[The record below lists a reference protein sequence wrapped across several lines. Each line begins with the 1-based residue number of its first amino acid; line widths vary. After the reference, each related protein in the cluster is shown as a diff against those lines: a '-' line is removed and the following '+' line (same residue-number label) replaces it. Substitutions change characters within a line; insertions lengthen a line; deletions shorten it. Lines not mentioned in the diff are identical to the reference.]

1 MGQRLVIVGA
11 GGRMGRALI
20 ACLAEFPALQLVAA
34 VDASASAA
42 IGVDS
47 GTLAGLPANKIIV
60 SADRAA
66 ALRGADVAVDFSA
79 AAASADLLAECVA
92 AKVACLIGTTGQP
105 AGFDA
110 ALASAA
116 GVIPVLQTA
125 NTSVGVGLL
134 LELTRQAARSL
145 TGFDIEIVEAHH
157 RQKQDAPSG
166 TALALGRAAAAGRD
180 ANFDTLRGTVRDGV
194 APRLDNEIGFAVVR
208 GGDIVGDH
216 DVIFAGA
223 GERVVLRHQATDRAI
238 FARGA
243 LRAASWLAGR
253 PPGRYGMREVL
264 GL

>member
-20 ACLAEFPALQLVAA
+20 ASLAEFPSLQLVAA
-34 VDASASAA
+34 VDAPGSAA
-42 IGVDS
+42 IGADS
-47 GTLAGLPANKIIV
+47 GALAGTGANKVIV

-79 AAASADLLAECVA
+79 ASASADLLAECVA

-105 AGFDA
+105 AGFES
-110 ALASAA
+110 ALANAA
-116 GVIPVLQTA
+116 RNIAVLQTA
-125 NTSVGVGLL
+125 NTSIGVSLL

-145 TGFDIEIVEAHH
+145 PGFDIEIVEAHH
-157 RQKQDAPSG
+157 RHKQDAPSG
-166 TALALGRAAAAGRD
+166 TALGLGRAAAAGRD
-180 ANFDTLRGTVRDGV
+180 AEFEQLRGKARDGL
-194 APRLDNEIGFAVVR
+194 APRRDNEIGFAVVR

-216 DVIFAGA
+216 EVIFAGT
-223 GERVVLRHQATDRAI
+223 GERVVLKHQATDRAI

-243 LRAASWLAGR
+243 LRAAGWLAAR
-253 PPGRYGMREVL
+253 PAGRYSMREVL